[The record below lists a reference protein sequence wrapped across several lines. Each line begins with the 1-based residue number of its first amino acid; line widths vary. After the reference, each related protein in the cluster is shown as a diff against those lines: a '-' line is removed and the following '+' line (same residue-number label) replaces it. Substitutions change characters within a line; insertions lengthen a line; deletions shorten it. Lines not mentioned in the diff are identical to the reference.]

1 VGAAAR
7 SSRKDFRVT
16 RIGTGA
22 RLALAVLLMM
32 MSGCGNAAQ
41 EHGATPPS
49 PASASEVAATV
60 DGEAITTGELEE
72 SIAASLAKLHEQ
84 EYELKKERL
93 DALIADRL
101 LAAEAKRRGV
111 TVKALLDQEVTAKVQ
126 PVTDEQIESFVA
138 ANRSRIQGDPA
149 RLTERIR
156 TFLSDQQESTRRE
169 ALVDALRKKSTVD
182 VRLSPPP
189 VFRAHVATDGFPS
202 RGPAS
207 APVTIVE
214 FSDFHCPFCRAA
226 QPTLDALLARYPGQL
241 RLVYRHFPLDS
252 LHPQAR
258 RAAEAA
264 WCAAQQDKF
273 WPFHDELYKS
283 GPETG
288 PDTLSRL
295 ATEAGLDKGRFDQC
309 LASGKAGPAVEADVE
324 EGTKFGVTGTPGF
337 FINGRAL
344 SGNQPIDA
352 FVSVIDEELKSS
364 R

>member
-1 VGAAAR
+1 
-7 SSRKDFRVT
+7 VT
-16 RIGTGA
+16 RTGTRA
-22 RLALAVLLMM
+22 PLALSALLVLV
-32 MSGCGNAAQ
+32 SGCGNASQQTARP
-41 EHGATPPS
+41 A
-49 PASASEVAATV
+49 ASAAATSPNDVAATV
-60 DGEAITTGELEE
+60 NGETITTGEVEDG
-72 SIAASLAKLHEQ
+72 IAASLAKLRDQ

-111 TVKALLDQEVTAKVQ
+111 TVQALIEQEVTAKVP
-126 PVTDEQIESFVA
+126 PVSDDQIDDFVA

-149 RLTERIR
+149 RLKERIR
-156 TFLSDQQESTRRE
+156 AFLADQQASERRE
-169 ALVDALRKKSTVD
+169 TFVDSLRKDASVD
-182 VRLSPPP
+182 VRLAAPP
-189 VFRAHVATDGFPS
+189 VFRAAVATEGFPS
-202 RGPAS
+202 RGPES

-226 QPTLDALLARYPGQL
+226 QPTLDALLAKYGNKV

-264 WCAAQQDKF
+264 WCAEQQDRF
-273 WPFHDELYKS
+273 WQYHDELYKN
-283 GPETG
+283 GPEAS
-288 PDTLSRL
+288 PETLRRL
-295 ATEAGLDKGRFDQC
+295 AGAAGLDTAGFDAC
-309 LASGKAGPAVEADVE
+309 MASGKAAPAVEADVE

-344 SGNQPIDA
+344 SGNQPMDT
-352 FVSVIDEELKSS
+352 FVSVIDEELQSS